1 MCELKTDRTMGG
13 IGDLFMEKAMIEL
26 LVAVINVRYAKV
38 NAMESKTRHS
48 VITLDELSCTFN
60 IGIKKVK
67 CTLIIKTQKGI
78 RYVVHPLYRRYIVN
92 NMQFRRKCL
101 NL

>member
-1 MCELKTDRTMGG
+1 MGS
-13 IGDLFMEKAMIEL
+13 IEDVFVEKAITERR
-26 LVAVINVRYAKV
+26 VNIINIRYVKV
-38 NAMESKTRHS
+38 KAMESKTRHS

-67 CTLIIKTQKGI
+67 CTLRIKTQKGI

-101 NL
+101 NLQFYTDHNQD